1 MVLLSILEF
10 ITHYLLFFTLLLADL
25 QGHQLD
31 LLLDLL
37 HSPDFLQDF
46 FLFLRVLLVDVETI
60 DYFVF

>member
-1 MVLLSILEF
+1 MILFSILKF
-10 ITHYLLFFTLLLADL
+10 ITHYLLFFTLLLADF
-25 QGHQLD
+25 QWHQLD